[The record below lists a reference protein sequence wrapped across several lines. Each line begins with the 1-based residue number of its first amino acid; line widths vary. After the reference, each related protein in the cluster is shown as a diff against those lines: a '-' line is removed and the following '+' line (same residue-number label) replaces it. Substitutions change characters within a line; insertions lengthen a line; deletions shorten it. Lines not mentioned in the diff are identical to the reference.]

1 MGQNIHTLT
10 KRILDSNQKK
20 IIIRMYILNINK
32 RESTISKKKITL
44 SPQLEKNGA
53 ICFKKIK
60 PSIDQKF
67 NYFS

>member
-1 MGQNIHTLT
+1 
-10 KRILDSNQKK
+10 
-20 IIIRMYILNINK
+20 MYILNINK